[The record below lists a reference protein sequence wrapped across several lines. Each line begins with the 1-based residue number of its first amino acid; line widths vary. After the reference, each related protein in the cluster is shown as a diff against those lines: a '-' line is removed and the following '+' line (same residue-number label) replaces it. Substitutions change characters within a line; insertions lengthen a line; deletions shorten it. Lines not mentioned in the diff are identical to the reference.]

1 MPNQRFSGVFVPAL
15 TPFKPDLSPDR
26 ERFVAHCR
34 WLLDQ
39 GAHGLAPFGT
49 TSEANSMSV
58 EERMDLLEAL
68 VEAGIPASKMMPG
81 TGTCNITDS
90 IKLTKQAVALGCGGV
105 LMLPPFYYKGASDAG
120 LFANFSE
127 VIQRVGV
134 SSLQVYLYHI
144 PPQAVTPIS
153 LNLIEMLVKEYPDTV
168 VGLKDSSGDWSNTE
182 AVLKNFPGFTVFP
195 GSETF
200 LLQGLR
206 AGGAG
211 CITATGNANP
221 AGIRKVFENWQ
232 TDEADVLQTRITEV
246 RMAIQA
252 YPLIPALK
260 KMVAHFHK
268 TPAWEQ
274 TRPPLDVLDAEKTA
288 SLLADL
294 EKVGFELAPP
304 LESVAV

>member
-1 MPNQRFSGVFVPAL
+1 MGSERFSGVFVPAL
-15 TPFKPDLSPDR
+15 TPFKADLTPDR

-39 GAHGLAPFGT
+39 GADGLAAFGT

-58 EERMDLLEAL
+58 EERMELLEAL

-81 TGTCNITDS
+81 TGACSITDG

-105 LMLPPFYYKGASDAG
+105 LMLPPFYYKGVTDEG

-127 VIQRVGV
+127 IIQQVG
-134 SSLQVYLYHI
+134 SSDLQVYLYHI

-153 LNLIEMLVKEYPDTV
+153 LKLIEMLVKEYPDTV
-168 VGLKDSSGDWSNTE
+168 VGLKDSSGDWGNTE
-182 AVLKNFPGFTVFP
+182 AVIKNFPGFTVFP

-211 CITATGNANP
+211 CITATGNINP
-221 AGIRKVFENWQ
+221 AGIRNVYENWQ
-232 TDEADVLQTRITEV
+232 TDEADALQARITEV
-246 RMAIQA
+246 RMTIQA
-252 YPLIPALK
+252 YPLIPAMK
-260 KMVAHFHK
+260 RMVEHFHK
-268 TPAWEQ
+268 EPGWEQ
-274 TRPPLDVLDAEKTA
+274 TRPPLGVLNAEKTVG
-288 SLLADL
+288 LLADL
-294 EKVGFELAPP
+294 EKVGFELAPR
-304 LESVAV
+304 S

>member
-1 MPNQRFSGVFVPAL
+1 MGSERFSGVFVPAL
-15 TPFKPDLSPDR
+15 TPFKADLTPDR

-34 WLLDQ
+34 WLLGQ
-39 GAHGLAPFGT
+39 GADGLAAFGT

-58 EERMDLLEAL
+58 EERMELLEAL

-81 TGTCNITDS
+81 TGACSITDS

-105 LMLPPFYYKGASDAG
+105 LMLPPFYYKGVTDEG

-127 VIQRVGV
+127 IIQQVG
-134 SSLQVYLYHI
+134 SSDLQVYLYHI

-153 LNLIEMLVKEYPDTV
+153 LKLIEMLVKEYPDTV

-182 AVLKNFPGFTVFP
+182 AVIKNFPGFTVFP

-211 CITATGNANP
+211 CITATGNINP
-221 AGIRKVFENWQ
+221 AGIRKVYENWQ
-232 TDEADVLQTRITEV
+232 TDEADALQARITEV
-246 RMAIQA
+246 RMTIQA
-252 YPLIPALK
+252 YPLIPAMK
-260 KMVAHFHK
+260 RMVEHFHK
-268 TPAWEQ
+268 EPGWEQ
-274 TRPPLDVLDAEKTA
+274 TRPPLGVLSAEKTA
-288 SLLADL
+288 GLLTDL
-294 EKVGFELAPP
+294 EKVGFELAPR
-304 LESVAV
+304 S

>member
-1 MPNQRFSGVFVPAL
+1 MGNKRFSGVLVPAL
-15 TPFKPDLSPDR
+15 TPFKADLSPDK
-26 ERFVAHCR
+26 ERFVEHCR

-39 GAHGLAPFGT
+39 GADGLAAFGT
-49 TSEANSMSV
+49 TSEANSMSID
-58 EERMDLLEAL
+58 ERMELLETL
-68 VEAGIPASKMMPG
+68 VEAGIPGSKLMPG
-81 TGTCNITDS
+81 TGACSITDS
-90 IKLTKQAVALGCGGV
+90 IRLTKQAVELGCGGV
-105 LMLPPFYYKGASDAG
+105 LMLPPFYYKGVSDDG

-127 VIQRVGV
+127 IIQQVGS

-182 AVLKNFPGFTVFP
+182 AVIKNFPGFTVFP

-221 AGIRKVFENWQ
+221 AGIRKVYENWQ
-232 TDEADVLQTRITEV
+232 TDEADALQARITEV

-260 KMVAHFHK
+260 QMVANFHSA
-268 TPAWEQ
+268 PGWEQ
-274 TRPPLDVLDAEKTA
+274 TRPPLGVLDAEKTA
-288 SLLADL
+288 GLLADL
-294 EKVGFELAPP
+294 KKIGFELA
-304 LESVAV
+304 AR